1 MQRHF
6 TLGNIFKHA
15 SKGLSE
21 VPVIVSKSGLLVHIT
36 CYRPVNTGVN
46 SHPEYSSETLEIYCT
61 CITVNLHIRATSYE

>member
-6 TLGNIFKHA
+6 TLGNIFKHV

-46 SHPEYSSETLEIYCT
+46 
-61 CITVNLHIRATSYE
+61 